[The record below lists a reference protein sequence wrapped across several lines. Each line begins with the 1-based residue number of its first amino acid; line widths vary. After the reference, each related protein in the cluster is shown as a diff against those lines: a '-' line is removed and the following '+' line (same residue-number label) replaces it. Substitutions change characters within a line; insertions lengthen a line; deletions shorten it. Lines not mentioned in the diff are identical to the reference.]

1 MSIRS
6 TIRKRRRTVIRK
18 VRRAVRRR
26 VRKTVHRTAR
36 HVRTSIRRYRARRAE
51 RRVEIRR
58 TAAACAAGAPIPRSL
73 TGKPRPLRNAP
84 PAYRPTPEAPI
95 EQRVKRGPGGKF
107 NGSTSAGKRA
117 AAKKT
122 AAKKTAAARI
132 TPEQRAAA
140 RALRTLAVGDKR
152 AARVDKRTRS

>member
-1 MSIRS
+1 MSTRS
-6 TIRKRRRTVIRK
+6 KIRKRRRSVLRK
-18 VRRAVRRR
+18 ARRAVRRR
-26 VRKTVHRTAR
+26 VRKVVHRAAR
-36 HVRTSIRRYRARRAE
+36 RVRTSVRRHRARRAE

-73 TGKPRPLRNAP
+73 TGKPRPLRNTP
-84 PAYRPTPEAPI
+84 PAYQPTAEAPI

-140 RALRTLAVGDKR
+140 RALRTLTAGDKR
-152 AARVDKRTRS
+152 VDRIDKRTRS